1 MACSIWRSINSALR
15 ARPSAVS
22 ARLPRV
28 FFCVLVDFAPVL
40 LLEGILET
48 VRDVF
53 VGLLDRDESLLD
65 EALRDEVPRDVAL
78 REEERLLAGVVRRF
92 MR

>member
-1 MACSIWRSINSALR
+1 M
-15 ARPSAVS
+15 
-22 ARLPRV
+22 PRV

-40 LLEGILET
+40 LLEGFLET

-53 VGLLDRDESLLD
+53 VGLLDRDESLLE

-78 REEERLLAGVVRRF
+78 REEERLLAGVVR
-92 MR
+92 

>member
-1 MACSIWRSINSALR
+1 
-15 ARPSAVS
+15 
-22 ARLPRV
+22 
-28 FFCVLVDFAPVL
+28 VLVDFAPVL
-40 LLEGILET
+40 LLEGFLET

-65 EALRDEVPRDVAL
+65 EALRDEVPRDV
-78 REEERLLAGVVRRF
+78 ERLLAGVVRRF

>member
-1 MACSIWRSINSALR
+1 M
-15 ARPSAVS
+15 
-22 ARLPRV
+22 
-28 FFCVLVDFAPVL
+28 LVDFAPVL
-40 LLEGILET
+40 LLEVFLET

-78 REEERLLAGVVRRF
+78 LEEERLLAGVVRRF